1 MSNLT
6 RVSPVSQLL
15 LFNKKC
21 RRKTG
26 AILVSR
32 VPTGALKRRPK
43 ISTREPR
50 DNKDS
55 CSPRDNKRTGV
66 TEEFTPIN
74 GVMMKSLEEKVRRP
88 LMTNL
93 FMREQP
99 RLNGKL
105 MELNQQSMTGK
116 KHILL
121 LRRKTGAIP
130 ELREPTGALKRR
142 PRISTRGQRDN
153 RDSCSPRDNKK
164 TGAIEEFTPMSGAIM
179 KLPEERARRLL
190 MTNLFTK
197 EQPRPNGNS
206 MVLNQQ
212 SMTGKK
218 LTLLLSKEGETGAT
232 PESRELPGVPV
243 RKPLT

>member
-66 TEEFTPIN
+66 TEEFTLMSGAI
-74 GVMMKSLEEKVRRP
+74 MKSLEEKVRRP

-93 FMREQP
+93 FMREQQ

-105 MELNQQSMTGK
+105 ME
-116 KHILL
+116 
-121 LRRKTGAIP
+121 
-130 ELREPTGALKRR
+130 
-142 PRISTRGQRDN
+142 
-153 RDSCSPRDNKK
+153 
-164 TGAIEEFTPMSGAIM
+164 
-179 KLPEERARRLL
+179 
-190 MTNLFTK
+190 
-197 EQPRPNGNS
+197 
-206 MVLNQQ
+206 LNQQ